1 MADGKAAPNGAKGRP
16 EISNYEAG
24 LRHSVHPTTST
35 GSQHERAAG
44 VPPFIRSAMKTP
56 RKGDTSLFDEIAE
69 TTLPVEFRGEQVL
82 FQAHAFEDDS
92 SSFQAMAL
100 VHKTDAATKATL
112 PLVRVHSGCVTG
124 DVFHSLRCDCY
135 AQLQLAI
142 ERIIATEFGIILYM
156 PHHEGRGIGLVK
168 KLQAYAAQ
176 DQGMDTV
183 DANIAVGAPIDA
195 RDYRLPA
202 NILHYLGYPDIRLM
216 TNNPIKVSKMTEHG
230 VNVAEQVRS
239 ITPPSEHNERYLK
252 TKRDRMDHTL

>member
-1 MADGKAAPNGAKGRP
+1 MANAKQAPNGAKGDPRVSTFQ
-16 EISNYEAG
+16 EG
-24 LRHSVHPTTST
+24 LRHAVRP
-35 GSQHERAAG
+35 RAANQ
-44 VPPFIRSAMKTP
+44 VPTFFMGGKKTP
-56 RKGDTSLFDEIAE
+56 KKGDASAFEDIAE
-69 TTLPVEFRGEQVL
+69 TTLPVEFNGQQVE
-82 FQAHAFEDDS
+82 FKAYGFEDDS

-100 VHKTDAATKATL
+100 VHRTEAAAADAL

-142 ERIIATEFGIILYM
+142 EQVVASDFGIILYM

-168 KLQAYAAQ
+168 KLRAYAAQ
-176 DQGMDTV
+176 DEGLDTV
-183 DANIAVGAPIDA
+183 DANVAVGAPIDS

-202 NILHYLGYPDIRLM
+202 NMLHYLGYSDIRLM

-230 VNVAEQVRS
+230 ITVSEQVRS
-239 ITPPSEHNERYLK
+239 ITPPSKHNEKYLN